1 MHNIHYCN
9 NSTTRTTSSSNMHAY
24 AYSMLCVLLV
34 STVCIH
40 NILYI
45 IYYAYTVSNSLVA
58 RVQCTLVL

>member
-1 MHNIHYCN
+1 
-9 NSTTRTTSSSNMHAY
+9 MHAY

-58 RVQCTLVL
+58 RVHVL